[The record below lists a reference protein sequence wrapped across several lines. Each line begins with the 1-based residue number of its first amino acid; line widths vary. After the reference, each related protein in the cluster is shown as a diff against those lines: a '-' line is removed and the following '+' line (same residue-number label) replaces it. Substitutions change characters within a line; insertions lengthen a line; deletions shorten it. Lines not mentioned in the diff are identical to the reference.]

1 MDELILYILFRGSQ
15 RDVTFRLAKT
25 VWRIWRQQNTNDQ
38 RKLIYGQNPIVIMIF
53 VLVDAPLMNAII
65 CVLFRRKENAV
76 RDLLKTTELC
86 KAIVLGT
93 PTPKSGAYDILCFTM
108 LYT

>member
-1 MDELILYILFRGSQ
+1 MTM
-15 RDVTFRLAKT
+15 V
-25 VWRIWRQQNTNDQ
+25 
-38 RKLIYGQNPIVIMIF
+38 F

-76 RDLLKTTELC
+76 RDLQETTELC

-93 PTPKSGAYDILCFTM
+93 PKPKSGAHCFLGFTVV
-108 LYT
+108 YT